1 MDGEYYSEI
10 PFLDFSGAVALDSSD
25 STSEAWK
32 QELRGKVREAC
43 ENHGCFLVEY
53 NNNTKQVQWHWAFR
67 PLLMLPFSSIHE
79 SFGIEDP
86 HRLDMARSFTNLMWP
101 ANGNPSFCEVLNSMS
116 SKMLEL
122 SLMIMKMVLES
133 LEMECC
139 YGFLEDNKSSSS
151 TFRLIKYKVAP
162 TPSNIEHPA
171 TSNIGLIPHTDK
183 NFLTILCQNEVQGLE
198 VLSRE
203 SGNWVQLMIPPRILR
218 HPYRPSVSSRSKH
231 SVWDRQT
238 DRQLA
243 WSNGK
248 LHAAKHRVMMR
259 GDKERFSCG
268 LFLSPK
274 EDATIEVPQTLVDK
288 DHPLLYRPFTYSDF
302 LNFYSSNIFSDDAL
316 HLFAAI

>member
-1 MDGEYYSEI
+1 
-10 PFLDFSGAVALDSSD
+10 
-25 STSEAWK
+25 
-32 QELRGKVREAC
+32 
-43 ENHGCFLVEY
+43 
-53 NNNTKQVQWHWAFR
+53 
-67 PLLMLPFSSIHE
+67 
-79 SFGIEDP
+79 
-86 HRLDMARSFTNLMWP
+86 
-101 ANGNPSFCEVLNSMS
+101 MS

-203 SGNWVQLMIPPRILR
+203 SGNWVQLMIPQGFFVILVGD
-218 HPYRPSVSSRSKH
+218 SLKGLNGDDRSLLGLKVQLH
-231 SVWDRQT
+231 CFVQT
-238 DRQLA
+238 DRLEQWKTSCSKAQGDDERGQREVL
-243 WSNGK
+243 
-248 LHAAKHRVMMR
+248 MR
-259 GDKERFSCG
+259 AVSI
-268 LFLSPK
+268 SPK